1 MTESD
6 IYSPPRTL
14 TLFKVTADLDE
25 GPIIEQMTTR
35 VQHSMSPK
43 DLVDAGSNVETQVL
57 ATAVKWYA
65 ERRLFLNKT
74 RTVVFA

>member
-1 MTESD
+1 
-6 IYSPPRTL
+6 
-14 TLFKVTADLDE
+14 
-25 GPIIEQMTTR
+25 
-35 VQHSMSPK
+35 MSPK